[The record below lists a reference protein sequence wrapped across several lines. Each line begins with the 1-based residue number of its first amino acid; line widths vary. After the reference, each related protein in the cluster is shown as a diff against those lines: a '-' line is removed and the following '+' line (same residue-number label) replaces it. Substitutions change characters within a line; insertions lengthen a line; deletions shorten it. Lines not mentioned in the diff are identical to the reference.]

1 MSEKVKLEG
10 HFEEGTFGEWLSGV
24 IDKGCCWG
32 QLIERRV
39 LFSWEGFIKDWVG
52 GVKEEAE
59 EGDVGT

>member
-1 MSEKVKLEG
+1 MLER
-10 HFEEGTFGEWLSGV
+10 HFEESTFGEWLSGV
-24 IDKGCCWG
+24 IDKGCWG

-59 EGDVGT
+59 EGGVGT